1 MNLFLILLIIL
12 FSIVLAI
19 IILGLY
25 IAHKL
30 KKSIGEAKMSQIFSA
45 IRNYDSI
52 VETELRRKKSVVGMT
67 KLVLP
72 RIVYDFNDFDF
83 QILSNKIEDDL
94 TNILK
99 SIENKKY
106 VESDDLSLVQEKVNA
121 RIDELIQSGKNVKY
135 SDIVFHEHALKTYT
149 KQNGLAT
156 IVTST
161 TLEYLY
167 NDGKE
172 NNKFSNIKR
181 QTRYT
186 CKYVYIYDY
195 TKVKNVSKQKLFIL
209 NCPNCGAPLYDF
221 LDGNCKYCM
230 SRVGQEKLKVW
241 KISSYKEDYQN

>member
-12 FSIVLAI
+12 FSIILAI
-19 IILGLY
+19 LILGLY
-25 IAHKL
+25 ISYKL
-30 KKSIGEAKMSQIFSA
+30 KKNIGEAKISELFSA

-52 VETELRRKKSVVGMT
+52 VETELSRKKNVVGMT

-72 RIVYDFNDFDF
+72 RVITDFSDFDF
-83 QILSNKIEDDL
+83 QILSNRVESDL

-99 SIENKKY
+99 CIQNKKHINLQ
-106 VESDDLSLVQEKVNA
+106 ELSLIKEKVDTK
-121 RIDELIQSGKNVKY
+121 IDELIKNDKQVKY
-135 SDIVFHEHALKTYT
+135 DDIVFHEHALKSYS

-167 NDGKE
+167 DDGNK
-172 NNKFSNIKR
+172 NKFSNIKR

-195 TKVKNVSKQKLFIL
+195 NKIKNISNQKLFIL

-230 SRVGQEKLKVW
+230 SHIGSEKLKTW
-241 KISSYKEDYQN
+241 RISSYKEDYQY